1 MSLEIGS
8 RVGRYEIRQKL
19 GSGGMGEV
27 WVAEDSDLGRE
38 IALKILLAELAT
50 DADRLQRF
58 EAEAKTLAT
67 LNHPNIVT
75 IHSVEEIDG
84 LRFITMELIDGQ
96 TLAEA
101 IPAGGLGLDRFLE
114 LAVPLADGVR
124 AAHQRSV
131 SHRDLKPT
139 NVMITADGRL
149 KILDFGLALVEP
161 FIDSTDGLTQ
171 LKTSTITAD
180 GKIVGT
186 VSYMSPEQAEGHR
199 VDHRSDIFSL
209 GILLYEMLT
218 GERPFRGDTTI
229 SVLSSILKE
238 TPTALTET
246 HPTLPLPLARVVQRA
261 LEKNPDKRYQ
271 SAADLRQDLEN
282 IRRDMQSGELLS
294 SGLYASGLSHAAA
307 SSSLSRF
314 GTPGSHARRCRA
326 TGRGGT
332 RLDGVRARRRADSVR
347 TAGQPNSGCG
357 DEHRRFRSFAGGFL
371 LREHQRR

>member
-149 KILDFGLALVEP
+149 KILDFGL
-161 FIDSTDGLTQ
+161 GL
-171 LKTSTITAD
+171 
-180 GKIVGT
+180 GRT
-186 VSYMSPEQAEGHR
+186 VH
-199 VDHRSDIFSL
+199 
-209 GILLYEMLT
+209 
-218 GERPFRGDTTI
+218 
-229 SVLSSILKE
+229 
-238 TPTALTET
+238 
-246 HPTLPLPLARVVQRA
+246 
-261 LEKNPDKRYQ
+261 
-271 SAADLRQDLEN
+271 
-282 IRRDMQSGELLS
+282 
-294 SGLYASGLSHAAA
+294 
-307 SSSLSRF
+307 
-314 GTPGSHARRCRA
+314 
-326 TGRGGT
+326 
-332 RLDGVRARRRADSVR
+332 RLDGRPDAAQDQHDYGRWEDRRHRLLHV
-347 TAGQPNSGCG
+347 AGTG
-357 DEHRRFRSFAGGFL
+357 RRPPRRSP
-371 LREHQRR
+371 